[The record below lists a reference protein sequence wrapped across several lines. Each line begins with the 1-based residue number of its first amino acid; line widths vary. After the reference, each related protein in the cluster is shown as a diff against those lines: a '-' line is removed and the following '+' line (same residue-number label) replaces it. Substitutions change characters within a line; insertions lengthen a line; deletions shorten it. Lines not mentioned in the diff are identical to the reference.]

1 MQYEIYDKG
10 GLMKKKRQNLELWM
24 GELRDKVRKDGTI
37 SNKDIMLFFTE
48 KNLGQDDLSAV
59 YELLHESNID
69 INFDED
75 ASDEDLEILED
86 EETDELCQCQEHR
99 FCCSCRRVGDRGR
112 QDYTERHGYRKS
124 AVSHGGR
131 NDRFYYA
138 EIKAKYIKP

>member
-1 MQYEIYDKG
+1 
-10 GLMKKKRQNLELWM
+10 MKKKRQNLELGM

-86 EETDELCQCQEHR
+86 EETDDEKDIVEMSWILL
-99 FCCSCRRVGDRGR
+99 
-112 QDYTERHGYRKS
+112 
-124 AVSHGGR
+124 
-131 NDRFYYA
+131 
-138 EIKAKYIKP
+138 IL

>member
-1 MQYEIYDKG
+1 
-10 GLMKKKRQNLELWM
+10 MKKKRQNLELWM

-86 EETDELCQCQEHR
+86 EETDD
-99 FCCSCRRVGDRGR
+99 RRPADGAGLQRRACPPDRRAAGAGR
-112 QDYTERHGYRKS
+112 
-124 AVSHGGR
+124 
-131 NDRFYYA
+131 
-138 EIKAKYIKP
+138 